1 MKRTAPSL
9 LALIVLTFIAAL
21 ETSVMA
27 AELRATVTNR
37 VAEKWTENKL
47 KSAPKS
53 SDSEFLRRVYLDLIG
68 TIPTHDETL
77 AFLDDATN
85 DKRAKLIDRLLEDP
99 RFALHQ
105 SDVWDMTLFGRNS
118 PGYGTR
124 TRDQFRDWLKK
135 QFAENV
141 PYDQWV
147 KTLLVAE
154 GDSYVN
160 GAPMWY
166 AQYSR
171 KPEDATEALTQTF
184 LGIQLQCARCHD
196 HPFEEWTQLD
206 FYGMAAFLA
215 RLEVIQMPKK
225 DRVSVF
231 TIGEKNAGDIL
242 FTGPVT
248 DQVAGKKGEPVK
260 PKFLLGEKLV
270 EPEHP
275 ADFKEA
281 RFVSNKKPPA
291 PKFSR
296 KNALA
301 DWISTADNPYFA
313 RAVANRVWAQFMGRG
328 IVHPVDNM
336 SPANAPTHPKLLDE
350 LAEAMK
356 ANKFDLKWYIRE
368 LCNSDVYQL
377 SAQGPSTQ
385 ALPEWFVQAQTR
397 PLAAEELAEAWRVAT
412 NFDASASHKR
422 RKSTDRFR
430 PLTGG
435 YMMRFFG
442 TPTNGTGDF
451 AGGMQEHLYLNNG
464 QIGSLIGSGE
474 GGLYDEL
481 LKSTDELGQK
491 VDRLYLSILS
501 RRAETPERE
510 KIVEFLSAGKG
521 DREVSDRFREVI
533 WALLCCS
540 EFRFNH

>member
-1 MKRTAPSL
+1 MRRFDQL
-9 LALIVLTFIAAL
+9 LLVLILTLIVGPL
-21 ETSVMA
+21 SA
-27 AELRATVTNR
+27 AELRESITAR
-37 VAEKWTENKL
+37 VSAKWLEQNL
-47 KSAPKS
+47 KPALKS
-53 SDSEFLRRVYLDLIG
+53 SDSEFLRRVSLDLVG

-77 AFLDDATN
+77 EFLDDTSN
-85 DKRAKLIDRLLEDP
+85 DKRSKLIDRLLEDP
-99 RFALHQ
+99 RFAQHQ
-105 SDVWDMTLFGRNS
+105 SDVWDMVLFGRNS

-124 TRDQFRDWLKK
+124 DRNQFRDWLKK

-141 PYDQWV
+141 PYDQWI
-147 KTLLVAE
+147 KTLLVAQ
-154 GDSYVN
+154 GDSYAD

-171 KPEDATEALTQTF
+171 KPEDATEKLTQTF

-215 RLEVIQMPKK
+215 RLEVIQLPKK

-231 TIGEKNAGDIL
+231 TIGEKNGGDIL

-248 DQVAGKKGEPVK
+248 EQVAGKKGEPVK

-270 EPEHP
+270 EPELP
-275 ADFKEA
+275 ANFKEPK
-281 RFVSNKKPPA
+281 FVSNKKPPA

-301 DWISTADNPYFA
+301 DWVTAEDNPYFA

-328 IVHPVDNM
+328 LVHPVDNM
-336 SPANAPTHPKLLDE
+336 SPANEPTHPQLLDE
-350 LAEAMK
+350 LTAKIKEH
-356 ANKFDLKWYIRE
+356 KFDLKWYIRE

-377 SAQGPSTQ
+377 SSYGPSTQ

-397 PLAAEELAEAWRVAT
+397 PLSAEELAAAWQVAT
-412 NFDASASHKR
+412 QFDSSASHQ
-422 RKSTDRFR
+422 RKKSKDRFR

-451 AGGMQEHLYLNNG
+451 AGGVHEHLYLNNG
-464 QIGSLIGSGE
+464 QIGSMIGSGS
-474 GGLYDEL
+474 GGLYDDL
-481 LKSTDELGQK
+481 LKSKDEWPQK
-491 VDRLYLSILS
+491 IDRMYLSILN
-501 RRAETPERE
+501 RRPETAERE
-510 KIVEFLSAGKG
+510 KMTEYLSIEKDSK
-521 DREVSDRFREVI
+521 DRLREAI
-533 WALLCCS
+533 WALMCCS